1 MQDDEL
7 LKILKRCRK
16 GGYREWSVEAM
27 LNAFYASLVLQYRSV
42 ESLRR
47 NLAAN
52 PTLMRVCGFR
62 NQLGV

>member
-27 LNAFYASLVLQYRSV
+27 LNAFYAGKMLQIRLMV
-42 ESLRR
+42 SLRR
-47 NLAAN
+47 NLVV
-52 PTLMRVCGFR
+52 TGY
-62 NQLGV
+62 